1 MRACGRNDFSDATQP
16 ISLVDYAE
24 IIDLHSWFQP
34 PTTRALVTGN
44 GHAWSRVNH
53 GSYRGHGTAGWP
65 SPRSPE
71 TEVDPA
77 RQRKSFGNGLSPR
90 LKGRCCRSAPAA
102 SLLICRSLSRRRRR
116 WRRSGVARQQRQAIE
131 HTVNEL

>member
-24 IIDLHSWFQP
+24 IIDLHSWFKP

-53 GSYRGHGTAGWP
+53 GSYRGHGTAGWLFTTAGRP
-65 SPRSPE
+65 SV
-71 TEVDPA
+71 T
-77 RQRKSFGNGLSPR
+77 GNGS
-90 LKGRCCRSAPAA
+90 RSRA
-102 SLLICRSLSRRRRR
+102 SAEGVRKRSLASPQGSMLSLSSSR
-116 WRRSGVARQQRQAIE
+116 VAID
-131 HTVNEL
+131 L